1 MKSWDLFLVNFGIT
15 NIKVIHL
22 WKVFI
27 QSDLQT
33 VAYSDY
39 SLCEHL
45 LYSVFCILYSVFC
58 IHLLY
63 CSGAEAE
70 PGAGSCPTAEGAR
83 GGGGDHEARPGA
95 QSEGEVDQ
103 MWE

>member
-1 MKSWDLFLVNFGIT
+1 MKSWDFFLVNFGIT

-33 VAYSDY
+33 VAYRNY

-45 LYSVFCILYSVFC
+45 LYSVFCILYSVFSILYSVFTFC
-58 IHLLY
+58 IAVALRL
-63 CSGAEAE
+63 SQEQEA
-70 PGAGSCPTAEGAR
+70 AR
-83 GGGGDHEARPGA
+83 LRREREEEEEIMRRVLEL
-95 QSEGEVDQ
+95 SLREK
-103 MWE
+103 

>member
-1 MKSWDLFLVNFGIT
+1 MFELCEKLGLLFSKLWHYKHHSNTSVESIYSVRLT
-15 NIKVIHL
+15 NIVTIHC
-22 WKVFI
+22 V
-27 QSDLQT
+27 ST
-33 VAYSDY
+33 
-39 SLCEHL
+39 
-45 LYSVFCILYSVFC
+45 FCILYSVFC

-70 PGAGSCPTAEGAR
+70 PGAGSCPTEEGAR

>member
-1 MKSWDLFLVNFGIT
+1 MKSWDFFLVNFGIT

-33 VAYSDY
+33 VAYRNY

-45 LYSVFCILYSVFC
+45 LYSVFC

-70 PGAGSCPTAEGAR
+70 PGAGGCPTEEGAG